1 MLQKLYQHLQNHTLK
16 IYIYIYTPINIFLH
30 IYEQASLKIANIKV
44 LYYKRENT
52 WSTSLQAAVVMFLN
66 KEIITPQPYN

>member
-16 IYIYIYTPINIFLH
+16 IYIYIYTHTH
-30 IYEQASLKIANIKV
+30 IYKQASLKIANVKQ